1 MKRMKGF
8 TLIELLVVIAIIAIL
23 AGMLLPAL
31 GRAREQARRV
41 NCLSNVKQ
49 IGTAL
54 HIYAQDYNDHFVNYG
69 SYANGT
75 NSLAPLY
82 DAYSTSLRIFV
93 CPSTTDA
100 VNSTDG
106 LEYADGAGSGTSGSM
121 SYRYI
126 TGLSEANNSDS
137 ALVWGRTNANH
148 GGDGVNC
155 VYIGSDASWCPWDA
169 TGDGQE
175 TTRK

>member
-49 IGTAL
+49 LGTAF
-54 HIYAQDYNDHFVNYG
+54 HMYAQDFGDSFVNYG
-69 SYANGT
+69 AYAGGT
-75 NSLAPLY
+75 NSLVPLY
-82 DAYSTSLRIFV
+82 SYATSLRIFT
-93 CPSTTDA
+93 CPSTSDV
-100 VNSTDG
+100 VNTVAG
-106 LEYADGAGSGTSGSM
+106 LAYADGVGIGGSGWM

-126 TGLSEANNSDS
+126 AGKTQANNADH
-137 ALVWGRTNANH
+137 ALLWGRTNANH
-148 GGDGVNC
+148 NGDGINC
-155 VYIGSDASWCPWDA
+155 VYIGGDAKWCPWK
-169 TGDGQE
+169 TDG
-175 TTRK
+175 TTTPKW